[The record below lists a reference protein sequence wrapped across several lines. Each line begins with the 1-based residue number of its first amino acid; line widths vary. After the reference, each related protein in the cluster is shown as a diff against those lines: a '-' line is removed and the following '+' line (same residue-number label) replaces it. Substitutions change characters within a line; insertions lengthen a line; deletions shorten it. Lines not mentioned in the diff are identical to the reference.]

1 MSEES
6 GDKTEQ
12 PTDRRLSDA
21 LGKGQFAKS
30 QEIQTA
36 FVLMAG
42 VWALQSYGGQLLKDL
57 TGVFQ
62 TVFFHLHDTTI
73 DVNNLQDK
81 ASDSALTLVSCLA
94 PPVIATGVG
103 GLVAGLVQSR
113 FRLVSDPIRF
123 NWV

>member
-12 PTDRRLSDA
+12 PTDRRLSEA

-36 FVLMAG
+36 FVLIAG

-62 TVFFHLHDTTI
+62 TVFSISTTRRSTSTTSKTKHP
-73 DVNNLQDK
+73 NR
-81 ASDSALTLVSCLA
+81 
-94 PPVIATGVG
+94 P
-103 GLVAGLVQSR
+103 
-113 FRLVSDPIRF
+113 
-123 NWV
+123 